1 MDPEVTNIQS
11 QINAQITGATANPS
25 FSPNKLQ
32 EIQALRETSDKLARE
47 YKQDIIDR
55 TERLK
60 REMTDYRDRIQRVV
74 DEVNRSN

>member
-11 QINAQITGATANPS
+11 QINSQITGATANPS
-25 FSPNKLQ
+25 FPPNRLQ